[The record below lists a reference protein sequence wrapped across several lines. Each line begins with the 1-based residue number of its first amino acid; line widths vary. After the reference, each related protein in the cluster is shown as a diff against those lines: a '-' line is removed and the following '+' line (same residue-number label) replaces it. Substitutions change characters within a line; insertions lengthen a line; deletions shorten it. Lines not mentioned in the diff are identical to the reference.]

1 MSNGV
6 LCFANNNGKIN
17 YILQAQELA
26 KRVRK
31 YLDLPTSI
39 VTSTPCQVDESYFDK
54 VIHSEH
60 PMGNFKRYY
69 DGANTHVNIP
79 FNNAGRISSYDISP
93 YDQTLVLD
101 TDVIICN
108 SDLKN
113 AFDSIHDFQIYKDCT
128 DLTTWRTHSEFNYIN
143 DKGIPFYWAT
153 VFCFKKTKQ
162 TKLFFELMKHIKQEW
177 THYSNVFELGSRNFR
192 NDHIFSIAI
201 HMMNGFSDSDWAK
214 NLPGSL
220 YYTLDRD
227 MLHKIDKAKL
237 VFLLEKENLHG
248 EYVLSATNNMNVHV
262 MNKCSLERLLN
273 V

>member
-60 PMGNFKRYY
+60 PMGNFKR
-69 DGANTHVNIP
+69 
-79 FNNAGRISSYDISP
+79 
-93 YDQTLVLD
+93 
-101 TDVIICN
+101 
-108 SDLKN
+108 
-113 AFDSIHDFQIYKDCT
+113 
-128 DLTTWRTHSEFNYIN
+128 
-143 DKGIPFYWAT
+143 
-153 VFCFKKTKQ
+153 
-162 TKLFFELMKHIKQEW
+162 
-177 THYSNVFELGSRNFR
+177 
-192 NDHIFSIAI
+192 
-201 HMMNGFSDSDWAK
+201 
-214 NLPGSL
+214 SL

-262 MNKCSLERLLN
+262 MNKFSLERLLN